1 MTNIVEIVNTLNKDG
16 YNIDMVI
23 SNGQIFVAYKQELYD
38 ITRMNF
44 ADQIRLLAQ
53 LLNKEM
59 FGDTKKQNNNSTF
72 TLIF

>member
-1 MTNIVEIVNTLNKDG
+1 MTNIVEIVNTLNKDS

-23 SNGQIFVAYKQELYD
+23 SGGQIFVAYKQEMYD
-38 ITRMNF
+38 VTHMNF

-59 FGDTKKQNNNSTF
+59 FGDAKKQNNNSTF

>member
-23 SNGQIFVAYKQELYD
+23 SNGQIFVAYKQEMYD
-38 ITRMNF
+38 VTHMNF
-44 ADQIRLLAQ
+44 ADQIRLLVQ

>member
-1 MTNIVEIVNTLNKDG
+1 MTNIVEIVNTLNKDS

-23 SNGQIFVAYKQELYD
+23 SGGQIFVAYKQEMYD
-38 ITRMNF
+38 VTHMNF

>member
-1 MTNIVEIVNTLNKDG
+1 MTNIIEIVNTLNKDG

-23 SNGQIFVAYKQELYD
+23 SNGQIFVAYKQEMYD
-38 ITRMNF
+38 VTHMNF

>member
-23 SNGQIFVAYKQELYD
+23 SNGQICVAYKQEMYD
-38 ITRMNF
+38 VTHMNF

>member
-23 SNGQIFVAYKQELYD
+23 SNGQIFVAYKQEMYD

>member
-23 SNGQIFVAYKQELYD
+23 SGGQIFIAYKEEFYD
-38 ITRMNF
+38 ITTMNF

>member
-38 ITRMNF
+38 VTHMNF

-59 FGDTKKQNNNSTF
+59 FGDTKKQNNIPTI
-72 TLIF
+72 TVIY

>member
-23 SNGQIFVAYKQELYD
+23 SNGQIFVAYKQEMYD
-38 ITRMNF
+38 VTHMNF

-59 FGDTKKQNNNSTF
+59 FGDTKKQNNIPTI
-72 TLIF
+72 TVIY

>member
-23 SNGQIFVAYKQELYD
+23 SNGQIFVAYKQEMYD
-38 ITRMNF
+38 VTHMNF

>member
-23 SNGQIFVAYKQELYD
+23 SNGQIFVAYQQEMYD
-38 ITRMNF
+38 VTHMNF

>member
-1 MTNIVEIVNTLNKDG
+1 MTNIVEIVSTLSNDG

-23 SNGQIFVAYKQELYD
+23 SNGQIFVAYKQEMYD
-38 ITRMNF
+38 VTHMNF

>member
-1 MTNIVEIVNTLNKDG
+1 MTNIVEIVSTLNKSG

-23 SNGQIFVAYKQELYD
+23 SNGQIFVAYKEEFYD
-38 ITRMNF
+38 VTYMNF

-59 FGDTKKQNNNSTF
+59 FGDTKKEKNIPTI
-72 TLIF
+72 TVIY

>member
-23 SNGQIFVAYKQELYD
+23 SGGQIFVAYKQEMYD
-38 ITRMNF
+38 VTHMNF

>member
-1 MTNIVEIVNTLNKDG
+1 MTNIVEIVSTLNNDG

-23 SNGQIFVAYKQELYD
+23 SNGQIFVAYKQEMYD
-38 ITRMNF
+38 VTHMNF